1 MSNSAKR
8 KATTTLSS
16 SSKRAST
23 ITSFFT
29 PKSSQTLSTNT
40 SSTSSTSSTFD
51 KSAWISKLT
60 PEQRDLLQLEI
71 NTLHESWLAVLKDE
85 LVTPGFLGLKRF
97 LRKEKEAGKK
107 VFPPEED
114 VYAWSRYTPLETV
127 KVVIL
132 GQDPY
137 HGPNQAMGLS
147 FSVRSPT
154 PAPPSLQNIYKSLHH
169 DYPSFTP
176 PPNRSGLLTPWAS
189 RGVLMLNACL
199 TVVQASANSH
209 SGKGWEALTQKV
221 IEVVAK
227 RRTRGVVFMAW
238 GSPAGKRVAG
248 VEREKG
254 RHCVLKSVHPSP
266 LSAHKGFLDCGHFK
280 AANEWL
286 QTRYGDDGPIDWS
299 LHGPPVGIPQ
309 SRISASSSTPNPD
322 PNSASAAPATKNT
335 STKKKAE
342 KENEEDYF
350 DNDEEEAMMAAVAEA
365 ERKEKENEKK
375 AEETAIKKE
384 KKEGAEEKGE

>member
-1 MSNSAKR
+1 MVAVYAVGDGEGGDTGAGSVSYFS
-8 KATTTLSS
+8 L
-16 SSKRAST
+16 
-23 ITSFFT
+23 
-29 PKSSQTLSTNT
+29 
-40 SSTSSTSSTFD
+40 
-51 KSAWISKLT
+51 WIVQLLDYLMDVILT
-60 PEQRDLLQLEI
+60 P
-71 NTLHESWLAVLKDE
+71 
-85 LVTPGFLGLKRF
+85 
-97 LRKEKEAGKK
+97 
-107 VFPPEED
+107 PPTD
-114 VYAWSRYTPLETV
+114 
-127 KVVIL
+127 
-132 GQDPY
+132 
-137 HGPNQAMGLS
+137 GPNQAMGLS

-266 LSAHKGFLDCGHFK
+266 LSAHKGFVSIRF
-280 AANEWL
+280 
-286 QTRYGDDGPIDWS
+286 DGF
-299 LHGPPVGIPQ
+299 LMGRGL
-309 SRISASSSTPNPD
+309 
-322 PNSASAAPATKNT
+322 
-335 STKKKAE
+335 
-342 KENEEDYF
+342 
-350 DNDEEEAMMAAVAEA
+350 ML
-365 ERKEKENEKK
+365 
-375 AEETAIKKE
+375 
-384 KKEGAEEKGE
+384 G